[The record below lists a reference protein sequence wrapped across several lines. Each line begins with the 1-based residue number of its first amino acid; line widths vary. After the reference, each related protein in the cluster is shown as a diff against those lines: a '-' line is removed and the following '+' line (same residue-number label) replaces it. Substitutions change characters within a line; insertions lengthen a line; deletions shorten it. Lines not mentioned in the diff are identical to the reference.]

1 MRYRE
6 VSDEACLHWFVV
18 VGDDGEDG
26 CAANVFALLRGCHH
40 LLRAVAARSADH
52 LYMYVSVG
60 FFFWPPPSSYSC
72 RRSADHL
79 YMYVSVCV
87 RAHTFF
93 TYAYAYLYTYIP
105 ICIGIYLYGWVY
117 MYRMPA
123 DALARVAEHTCMRT
137 CVDVYGRTNAYIAE
151 QERVYGSIYMFRPN

>member
-52 LYMYVSVG
+52 LYMYVSV
-60 FFFWPPPSSYSC
+60 
-72 RRSADHL
+72 
-79 YMYVSVCV
+79 CV

-105 ICIGIYLYGWVY
+105 IYIGIYLYGWVY